1 MTDSP
6 RLRIPDLPGARA
18 ALQQEKLLRA
28 ISTHPEMTSTMR
40 RMQTLLVEPA
50 MSRAMGSLMQAMKPQ
65 LPDLT
70 RSLVRGPALTVD
82 PAIFSAVNSIL
93 ADLAENAA
101 ATRIFRDFTDTL
113 AHHMLPDVPPLME
126 PIPGAEPAE
135 PEEPDDDLD
144 PGSTYSPLPPMG
156 FPQEPGEPSFTREQV
171 RLMVVWYVRAVT
183 FLLAF
188 EFMLT
193 NGGVSG
199 VANTAFGVSAL
210 SVAQTCA
217 AQVGKAFDWLYPPDD
232 DEED

>member
-6 RLRIPDLPGARA
+6 RLRIPGLPGAQA
-18 ALQQEKLLRA
+18 TLQQENLLRG
-28 ISTHPEMTSTMR
+28 ISTYLEMTSTTR
-40 RMQTLLVEPA
+40 RMLTLMAEPA
-50 MSRAMGSLMQAMKPQ
+50 MSRALESLAQAMRLQ

-82 PAIFSAVNSIL
+82 PAVFSAVNSIL

-101 ATRIFRDFTDTL
+101 ATRVFRDFTDTL
-113 AHHMLPDVPPLME
+113 AHHMLSDVPPLME
-126 PIPGAEPAE
+126 PTPGAEPAE
-135 PEEPDDDLD
+135 PEEPADDLD

-171 RLMVVWYVRAVT
+171 RLIVVWYVRAVT
-183 FLLAF
+183 FLVAF

-193 NGGVSG
+193 HGGVSG

-217 AQVGKAFDWLYPPDD
+217 AQVGKAFDWFYPPDD